1 MLNWFV
7 VTVLETIM
15 LVGVGVLLAGFVT
28 PIPWK
33 FPNWSRQII
42 LNKVAGYLVAGS
54 AIILALGK
62 WIGFA
67 L

>member
-7 VTVLETIM
+7 VTGLETII
-15 LVGVGVLLAGFVT
+15 LVGVGVLIAGFIT

-42 LNKVAGYLVAGS
+42 LNKVAGYAVAIS
-54 AIILALGK
+54 AIVLALGK